1 MEFRGPL
8 MVEHRV
14 IEQVI
19 GAMKHQLERIR
30 CGADVEVHTIDECV
44 DFLRVYADRTHHG
57 KEEDI
62 LFRWL
67 GSRPLTLD
75 HRVLLEELMDE
86 HAVARQATTDLAEAG
101 RLHRHGDASS
111 LTALSTGLTTLVE
124 LYPVH
129 IAKED
134 EVFFPLVRGYVNGD
148 EEEALLGE
156 FREFDRQMIHEK
168 YRSLA
173 RSLAAREFTS

>member
-19 GAMKHQLERIR
+19 GAMKHQLERIAASGR
-30 CGADVEVHTIDECV
+30 VDVHTIEQCL

-67 GSRPLTLD
+67 GSRPLTLED
-75 HRVLLEELMDE
+75 RVLLEELMDD
-86 HAVARQATTDLAEAG
+86 HALSRQTVSDLADASK
-101 RLHRHGDASS
+101 RHRDRDASS
-111 LTALSTGLTTLVE
+111 LAVISVSLTTLVE
-124 LYPVH
+124 LYPAH

-134 EVFFPLVRGYVNGD
+134 QVFFPRLRAYINTD
-148 EEEALLGE
+148 EEEVLLEE
-156 FREFDRQMIHEK
+156 FRDFDRQMIHEK
-168 YRSLA
+168 YRSVA
-173 RSLAAREFTS
+173 RSLAAREAGV